1 MFADS
6 SVTLHLKKLKASI
19 RMGMMD
25 LTPERAAV
33 IRHLNRSGI
42 PVTAWLLLPEEKGY
56 WFHIGNGPDAIA
68 RYIEVRDWA
77 KLNGLEFR
85 YIGLDME
92 LDMKDVQLFKTDPWK
107 MALKLIGRLYDD
119 KPLVT
124 ARRHYDSLLGL
135 IRSDGFNSE
144 SYYASFVKDEVDMGN
159 TAIQQSTGFMDIKT
173 DREIPMLYSSFMGNA
188 DGLIT
193 VYGRDAGV
201 RTVALGSTGGGVDT
215 GLPTLSYENLVHDI
229 RLASS
234 FATEIHIFSLEGC
247 VMNGFLERLTSED
260 LSSVATIEQEQVESV
275 RKIQSLFRTS
285 STLLSYPTWFFLAVI
300 LVTLGLLAVLVWG
313 ILSLT
318 RKLRTGT
325 KRTDETGA

>member
-6 SVTLHLKKLKASI
+6 SVTVQLKQLKAGI

-25 LTPERAAV
+25 LTPERAEV

-42 PVTAWLLLPEEKGY
+42 PVTAWLLLSEEKGY
-56 WFHIGNGPDAIA
+56 WFHIGNGPEAIA

-77 KLNGLEFR
+77 HANGLEFR

-92 LDMKDVQLFKTDPWK
+92 LDMKDVRLFKSAPWH
-107 MALKLIGRLYDD
+107 MVFKLIGRLYD
-119 KPLVT
+119 KTPLET
-124 ARRHYDSLLGL
+124 ARRQYDSLLML
-135 IRSDGFNSE
+135 IRKDGYTSE
-144 SYYASFVKDEVDMGN
+144 SYYASFVKDEVALGN
-159 TAIQQSTGFMDIKT
+159 TAIQQSTGFMDIRT

-193 VYGRDAGV
+193 VYGRDVNV

-215 GLPTLSYENLVHDI
+215 GLPTLTYEDLVHDI

-247 VMNGFLERLTSED
+247 VMNGFLERLTKED
-260 LSSVATIEQEQVESV
+260 LSPLTAIDPDQVESV
-275 RKIQSLFRTS
+275 RTMQ
-285 STLLSYPTWFFLAVI
+285 TLLRTISNVLTYPTLFF
-300 LVTLGLLAVLVWG
+300 VTIVVVPVGLLVLLVFF
-313 ILSLT
+313 I
-318 RKLRTGT
+318 RGT
-325 KRTDETGA
+325 IRWYRSKSGSAHQEVP